1 MLASV
6 AHLPAVMA
14 TIRNKSLLRSLEH
27 DRAESASTSN
37 GNSSNHKVV
46 RQVPVSDLKKVSR
59 AISILQQS
67 NATLAKLVNNLHMY
81 YERKYKSKVL
91 ELQTALQLKTQTIAQ
106 IEKDFVVEYLF
117 VVKIQN
123 CVYLLDDFERVN
135 KYLSENQDCRVVLC
149 RISKSSSVERAL
161 VSALAISK
169 CPERIRVNG
178 DEIIF
183 QNADDLDKFENEL
196 RIMYSE

>member
-1 MLASV
+1 
-6 AHLPAVMA
+6 MA

-149 RISKSSSVERAL
+149 YQSRVAWSVR
-161 VSALAISK
+161 S
-169 CPERIRVNG
+169 
-178 DEIIF
+178 
-183 QNADDLDKFENEL
+183 
-196 RIMYSE
+196 

>member
-1 MLASV
+1 MVVAEALVLSVFKLLASV
-6 AHLPAVMA
+6 AHLPAAMA
-14 TIRNKSLLRSLEH
+14 TIRNKSLLRSLEQ
-27 DRAESASTSN
+27 ENT
-37 GNSSNHKVV
+37 KV

-67 NATLAKLVNNLHMY
+67 NAALAKLVNNLQMY

-106 IEKDFVVEYLF
+106 IEQDFVVEYLF
-117 VVKIQN
+117 VVKIRN
-123 CVYLLDDFERVN
+123 CVYLLNDFEAVN
-135 KYLSENQDCRVVLC
+135 KYLSDNSDCRVILC
-149 RISKSSSVERAL
+149 RISKSSNVERAL
-161 VSALAISK
+161 ISALAVSK

-183 QNADDLDKFENEL
+183 QTPDDLDKFENEL
-196 RIMYSE
+196 RIMYSD